1 MFDCLDPGGFPI
13 ERERFRSINS
23 VNGQVRRTRLGMF
36 RNEVSPYF
44 FFQQFFELYKY
55 FLPSQIFATRI
66 RATDLPKAEKKQN
79 LKFRELE
86 SFKVA
91 SKFNKPWSSSWR
103 QACGRQFRRVVRGGR
118 Q

>member
-1 MFDCLDPGGFPI
+1 
-13 ERERFRSINS
+13 
-23 VNGQVRRTRLGMF
+23 MF
-36 RNEVSPYF
+36 RDEVSPYF

-86 SFKVA
+86 SFKVQQTLEQQLA
-91 SKFNKPWSSSWR
+91 AGMRQAVSSSCPWWTTVIT
-103 QACGRQFRRVVRGGR
+103 RRYPGVVYTE
-118 Q
+118 